1 MLKLLIS
8 KSVRLIFLY
17 DVQECEL
24 IVQIF
29 NILNIHMINN
39 TNEKSQCPDQHMVNN
54 EGTAAG
60 TFSLLKIVIVTIR
73 VLNVHQMEVA
83 SHDL

>member
-1 MLKLLIS
+1 
-8 KSVRLIFLY
+8 
-17 DVQECEL
+17 
-24 IVQIF
+24 
-29 NILNIHMINN
+29 MINN